1 MASNI
6 NVVAGGVYS
15 MPPGYY
21 SDDITITTPTLSSLT
36 QATAGVADI
45 RKGKTAWV
53 NGKKIVGTNTGTD
66 GAIFLQGPDYLC
78 KDTRYGYV
86 TKQGHLNKLK
96 SNTINTNIVC
106 NTHANRLL
114 LMVGTYLPKTDGGGI
129 LRNDVW
135 DQMRVVDTAW
145 AATLGPYN
153 LLYNSIVQGSG
164 SEAIRCNYG
173 PRIYVKSTKGG
184 KFSVIFEGWTD
195 NSSAFS
201 FATLINTTAYPAV
214 LVMQYKQ

>member
-6 NVVAGGVYS
+6 NVVAGGAYS
-15 MPPGYY
+15 MPSGYY

-36 QATAGVADI
+36 QATAGAADL
-45 RKGKTAWV
+45 RQGKTGWV

-78 KDTRYGYV
+78 KTTQYEFITRDGY
-86 TKQGHLNKLK
+86 KYKLK

-106 NTHANRLL
+106 NANTNRLL
-114 LMVGTYLPKTDGGGI
+114 IMIGDYVPPAGTMS
-129 LRNDVW
+129 RSNCW
-135 DQMRVVDTAW
+135 DEMKIIDTAW

-153 LLYNSIVQGSG
+153 LKYYTAVSGSG
-164 SEAIRCNYG
+164 SSAVRCNYG

-184 KFSVIFEGWTD
+184 KFSVIFEGWAD
-195 NSSAFS
+195 N
-201 FATLINTTAYPAV
+201 INYITGSNVRGTALYPIV

>member
-21 SDDITITTPTLSSLT
+21 LDDITITTPTLSSLT

-53 NGKKIVGTNTGTD
+53 NGKKIVGANTGTD

-78 KDTRYGYV
+78 KTTQYEYMTREGY
-86 TKQGHLNKLK
+86 KYKLK
-96 SNTINTNIVC
+96 SNTISTNVVC
-106 NTHANRLL
+106 NVNTNRLL
-114 LMVGTYLPKTDGGGI
+114 IMIGDYIPPAGTISRSNCWGEMKI
-129 LRNDVW
+129 I
-135 DQMRVVDTAW
+135 DTAW

-153 LLYNSIVQGSG
+153 LKYNTTVSGSG
-164 SEAIRCNYG
+164 SSAVRCNYG
-173 PRIYVKSTKGG
+173 PRISIKSTKGG
-184 KFSVIFEGWTD
+184 KFSVIFEGWAD
-195 NSSAFS
+195 NLNYINMGSVFS
-201 FATLINTTAYPAV
+201 TSAYPVV